1 MQENQEAAVNPLERQ
16 LEMSVVLAEVEQDV
30 KQRLARLARQVKM
43 AGFRPGKVPLKL
55 VAQQYG
61 PQVRSE
67 ALGEAVQR
75 AFGQAVVE
83 QKLRIAGAPRIEP
96 RQSENSG
103 LLEFRAV
110 FEIYP
115 EVQVGDLAGNT
126 IERPAYE
133 LSEADVDKTIDVL
146 RSQRTQYV
154 LAERAA
160 AEGDRVTINFVGR
173 RDGEAF
179 PGGSGDDYPVVIGAK
194 AMLPDFEA
202 ALAGMA
208 AGETKTFDLTFP
220 ADYHAKD
227 LAGQAV
233 QFEVSVLKVEAPR
246 LPEVDADFARL
257 LGIGDGDVAKLRDE
271 VRANLGREIRKRV
284 QARVKQ
290 QAMDA
295 LLAVTPLTVPKALVE
310 EESQL
315 LADNM
320 RKDMQGRGMD
330 VSKIPIEPAWF
341 AENAERRVKLGLIIA
356 EVLKNNQDLHAKP
369 EQIRAMVQEQAQ
381 SFEQPEELVRW
392 YYAERQRL
400 GPIEAVVLEDNVV
413 EWVTRHA
420 QTVDKPISFDELMAN
435 AA

>member
-16 LEMSVVLAEVEQDV
+16 LEMSVVLADIEQDV
-30 KQRLARLARQVKM
+30 QQRLSRLARQVKM
-43 AGFRPGKVPLKL
+43 PGFRPGKVPLKL

-61 PQVRSE
+61 VQVRSE

-83 QKLRIAGAPRIEP
+83 QKLRIAGTPRIEP
-96 RQSENSG
+96 RQSEDSSR
-103 LLEFRAV
+103 LEFRAV
-110 FEIYP
+110 FEVYP
-115 EVQVGDLAGNT
+115 EVQIGDLST
-126 IERPAYE
+126 SPIERPVYE
-133 LSEADVDKTIDVL
+133 LADADVDKTIDVL
-146 RSQRTQYV
+146 RKQRTTYE
-154 LAERAA
+154 AADRAA
-160 AEGDRVTINFVGR
+160 AEGDRIQINFVGR
-173 RDGEAF
+173 RDGEPF
-179 PGGSGDDYPVVIGAK
+179 PGGSGNDYPVTIGAK

-202 ALAGMA
+202 ALTGMS

-220 ADYHAKD
+220 ADYHSQD
-227 LAGQAV
+227 LAGQQV
-233 QFEVSVLKVEAPR
+233 SFEVSVLAVEAAK
-246 LPEVDADFARL
+246 LPELDADFARA
-257 LGIGDGDVAKLRDE
+257 LGIADGDLAKLREE
-271 VRANLGREIRKRV
+271 VKTNLGREIKKRV

-295 LLAVTPLTVPKALVE
+295 LLAVTPLTVPKSLVE
-310 EESQL
+310 EESKL

-330 VSKIPIEPAWF
+330 MDKLPIEPAWF
-341 AENAERRVKLGLIIA
+341 GEAALRRVKLGLIIA
-356 EVLKNNQDLHAKP
+356 EVLKNNQDLHAQP
-369 EQIRAMVQEQAQ
+369 EQIRALVQEQAQ

-420 QTVDKPISFDELMAN
+420 QTVDKAIGFDELMAN